1 MALIGYDPLNKGGS
15 NNFYLCGGSL
25 INKHYVLT
33 AAHCIDTGN
42 GPPVE
47 VVLGEHDFG
56 KDEDCD
62 AFGRYCS
69 APIIKRKIDVERDV
83 IVHEKFN
90 VGGNL
95 ENDIA
100 LIRIDETVPLHEEN
114 EFKSSVSPICLPWN
128 TNLDEET
135 QDDQIATG
143 AGWGRTVGRKSTNSI
158 RNVLNNNINVNE
170 LQELDLPIVNGKCK
184 NDPEIT
190 KIIRQFDP
198 DTQICAGGERGKDSC
213 NGDSGGPL
221 MVHKGKYEEEAYQRT
236 AYQIGLVSFGTETCG
251 VGIPGVYTKVAK
263 FLPWIAKNLKA

>member
-1 MALIGYDPLNKGGS
+1 MSFGFS
-15 NNFYLCGGSL
+15 
-25 INKHYVLT
+25 
-33 AAHCIDTGN
+33 
-42 GPPVE
+42 E

-62 AFGRYCS
+62 ALGRFCS
-69 APIIKRKIDVERDV
+69 APIIKRKINVKRDV

-100 LIRIDETVPLHEEN
+100 LIRIEEAVPLHQEN
-114 EFKSSVSPICLPWN
+114 EFKSSASPICLPWN

-135 QDDQIATG
+135 KDDQIATG

-190 KIIRQFDP
+190 KIIREFDP
-198 DTQICAGGERGKDSC
+198 DTQICAGGERGKHTEKKCSKTLPID
-213 NGDSGGPL
+213 
-221 MVHKGKYEEEAYQRT
+221 
-236 AYQIGLVSFGTETCG
+236 QI
-251 VGIPGVYTKVAK
+251 
-263 FLPWIAKNLKA
+263 